1 MPIYEFRCE
10 KCGRRFEKLCS
21 LGENGQNLQ
30 CPECG
35 SPAPK
40 RVMSGFAAGAGTGAS
55 GASAGCSGCAGGS
68 CSTCH

>member
-10 KCGRRFEKLCS
+10 KCGRRFEKLCA
-21 LGENGQNLQ
+21 LGESGQNLR

-40 RVMSGFAAGAGTGAS
+40 RVMSGFAAATGTETAAAS
-55 GASAGCSGCAGGS
+55 GGCSGCAGGS